1 MPKSLESV
9 CRMVE
14 SLDARVGKLQKPVEI
29 LKSWS
34 ELNDLYL
41 REMLDAL
48 DESLTVLY
56 DKVGELHDI
65 KESHTSISELPLEFP
80 ELKEIVIN
88 KGE

>member
-14 SLDARVGKLQKPVEI
+14 SLDARVGKLQKQVEI

-65 KESHTSISELPLEFP
+65 HESHTSISELPLEFP
-80 ELKEIVIN
+80 ELKDIVIN
-88 KGE
+88 KG

>member
-14 SLDARVGKLQKPVEI
+14 NLDARVGKLQKQVEI

-65 KESHTSISELPLEFP
+65 EESHTSISELPLEFP

>member
-14 SLDARVGKLQKPVEI
+14 NLDARVGKLQKQVEI

-65 KESHTSISELPLEFP
+65 EESHTSISELPLEFP
-80 ELKEIVIN
+80 ELKEITIN